1 MKLLP
6 GSRVG
11 AAGLLLLVTVSCG
24 SDGEPA
30 STESSPPSKGLA
42 SSESSDVAPPAGLV
56 DVGDRSIFLECKGS
70 GSLTVVLEAGLTGD
84 SRTWERVAPTIAD
97 KTRVCAYDRAN
108 IGRSDA
114 APTPRT
120 AQEMVDDL
128 NAALRAAG
136 ERSPF
141 VLVGFSFGGLVSQ
154 LYASAYP
161 SEVAG
166 IVLVES
172 SHPDEVDVFQ
182 SHLTEAQ
189 VAEDRAA
196 IQDNPEGVDVL
207 ASFAQAQVAVD
218 LPAVPLVVVSA
229 ARSDGWPPDWDAELF
244 DRLRTQQQRQLAAL
258 APGGQRVIAD
268 DSGHNVPLEQPEAVI
283 AAIVTVVTKSR

>member
-1 MKLLP
+1 M
-6 GSRVG
+6 
-11 AAGLLLLVTVSCG
+11 
-24 SDGEPA
+24 
-30 STESSPPSKGLA
+30 
-42 SSESSDVAPPAGLV
+42 

-70 GSLTVVLEAGLTGD
+70 GSPTVVLEAGLTGD

-120 AQEMVDDL
+120 AQDMVADL
-128 NAALRAAG
+128 HAALRAAG
-136 ERSPF
+136 ERSPC

-154 LYASAYP
+154 LYASTYP

-244 DRLRTQQQRQLAAL
+244 DRLRTQQQRQRAAL

-268 DSGHNVPLEQPEAVI
+268 DSGHNVPFEQPEAVI